1 MVLFVELPFGLK
13 IGKYTSPYASVWL
26 PVSVCASCC
35 AGSFQL
41 RHALCSCGSSFIV
54 LVLRPSESIRTAKVG
69 RLIRFCHRTGSSLLA
84 RRNMIFHLNVRI
96 ISHHLH
102 SMCLTRSRLEYIKNN
117 GVVLV
122 AVFRYGFFKLLNTSS
137 VLFRS
142 HTIKPNPF
150 SHESR
155 SSRRTQRT
163 WYHPSPGSLQLCSES
178 ASGAT
183 D

>member
-1 MVLFVELPFGLK
+1 MVLFVEFPFGLEN
-13 IGKYTSPYASVWL
+13 GKYTSPYASVCL

-35 AGSFQL
+35 VGSFQL
-41 RHALCSCGSSFIV
+41 RHALGSCDSSFIV
-54 LVLRPSESIRTAKVG
+54 LLLRPSESIRTAKVC
-69 RLIRFCHRTGSSLLA
+69 RLIRFCHGTGSSLLD
-84 RRNMIFHLNVRI
+84 RRNMISPLNVRI
-96 ISHHLH
+96 INHHLH

-117 GVVLV
+117 GVMLV
-122 AVFRYGFFKLLNTSS
+122 AIFRYGFFKLLNTSS

-163 WYHPSPGSLQLCSES
+163 
-178 ASGAT
+178 
-183 D
+183 